1 MSKQIVEGKIDKI
14 FVKDFGEADQY
25 GNQYAVN
32 VNIDGQW
39 YGLGKKKKPAANIK
53 QGSGWHQLAEGDVI
67 EAVSNTVERG
77 DRVYHNIRSSDITLK
92 EAGNGGSGGV
102 RPAGGGS
109 GASPVRNA
117 GAGVGGDDRQAAIMR
132 QSAMGYAAQ
141 IVAGTLTS
149 KSSVDDA
156 AAEVVRIASQWFVPY
171 AEKGTTAETAEKEL
185 NEQKNQQAAQAASEE
200 DFNDDVPF

>member
-1 MSKQIVEGKIDKI
+1 MSKQIIQGKIDKI

-53 QGSGWHQLAEGDVI
+53 QGAGWHQLAEGDVI
-67 EAVSNTVERG
+67 EAVSNSVERG
-77 DRVYHNIRSSDITLK
+77 DRVYHNIRTSDITLK
-92 EAGNGGSGGV
+92 EAGNGGSGSV
-102 RPAGGGS
+102 RPTGSGS
-109 GASPVRNA
+109 GAGPVRNA

-141 IVAGTLTS
+141 IVAATLTS
-149 KSSVDDA
+149 KSSLDQAADD
-156 AAEVVRIASQWFVPY
+156 VLRIADQFFVPY
-171 AEKGTTAETAEKEL
+171 AEKGRTAEKEKEL
-185 NEQKNQQAAQAASEE
+185 ENQQEAAQAEE
-200 DFNDDVPF
+200 DFNDDIPFS